1 MPEQIQRELIKS
13 WGRILVIIPF
23 ANWRTTV
30 QIAILSDTHDQIW
43 KLDQAMPIL
52 STADVI
58 LHCGDLCSPFVIVRL
73 GKGVGEKPIHVVFGN
88 NDGDPRLLTLKAIET
103 GNVQIHGQFA
113 SLELGGLRIVINHYP
128 EIARPI
134 AVSQQFDLVCY
145 GHDHTAHE
153 EWIGSTL
160 LLNPGEL
167 LGMNGRSSF
176 AIFETHTRIVRWID
190 L

>member
-1 MPEQIQRELIKS
+1 
-13 WGRILVIIPF
+13 
-23 ANWRTTV
+23 V

-52 STADVI
+52 SGADVI
-58 LHCGDLCSPFVIVRL
+58 LHCGDLCSPFVVVKL
-73 GKGVGEKPIHVVFGN
+73 GKGVKGKPVHVVFGN

-113 SLELGGLRIVINHYP
+113 SLELDGMRVALNHYP

-134 AVSQQFDLVCY
+134 AASGQFDLVCY

-153 EWIGSTL
+153 ERIGTTF

-167 LGMNGRSSF
+167 MGMNGRSSF
-176 AIFETHTRIVRWID
+176 VMFDTQTRGVRWID